1 MSQDNN
7 FEQVFIS
14 TRLATQRV
22 PEPGTLALLGSGLLG
37 FAAARRSRKS

>member
-1 MSQDNN
+1 M
-7 FEQVFIS
+7 
-14 TRLATQRV
+14 